1 MRVLFV
7 SSEIYPLTKTGG
19 LADVSAA
26 LPAALAELGFDM
38 RLVMPA
44 YPQAIERAERL
55 GRPIRLDGIPGT
67 DEARIVPARTPDS
80 GLPVW
85 LIDCPA
91 LYRRLGGPYQDA
103 QGRDWPDNALRF
115 TALAHAAARLSDGDV
130 DPGWRA
136 EVVHAND
143 WQTGLVPLLLMQRG
157 ARRPATLF
165 TIHNMA
171 FQGIFGA
178 GLLPKLGVP
187 MDSFSTDGI
196 EFYGKMSFL
205 KAGLRYSDHLT
216 TVSPTYAREIL
227 TPEFGYGLEGLL
239 QSRGKHITG
248 ILNGADYAV
257 WDPVHDPHLPCQYSA
272 QDMAGKRV
280 CKARLQAEL
289 GLAVAAD
296 APILAFLSRITH
308 QKMADLVLDALP
320 ALLAT
325 GAQFVL
331 LGDGEPELER
341 RFDELGMAYP
351 DQVAVRVGYEEA
363 LAHRVQAGA
372 DLLLHPSRFEPC
384 GLVPIY
390 ALRYGTL
397 PLVRST
403 GGLADIVTD
412 ATPQAIQTGRATGF
426 TFSGLSTTDLVEAVH
441 RALDMFRQP
450 VAWRKLQRTA
460 MVQDFGWA
468 KPAIEYRRL
477 YHELCGRPIPAEALP
492 SPDPAIAAQING
504 TIGAG

>member
-239 QSRGKHITG
+239 
-248 ILNGADYAV
+248 
-257 WDPVHDPHLPCQYSA
+257 
-272 QDMAGKRV
+272 
-280 CKARLQAEL
+280 
-289 GLAVAAD
+289 
-296 APILAFLSRITH
+296 
-308 QKMADLVLDALP
+308 
-320 ALLAT
+320 
-325 GAQFVL
+325 
-331 LGDGEPELER
+331 
-341 RFDELGMAYP
+341 
-351 DQVAVRVGYEEA
+351 
-363 LAHRVQAGA
+363 
-372 DLLLHPSRFEPC
+372 
-384 GLVPIY
+384 
-390 ALRYGTL
+390 
-397 PLVRST
+397 
-403 GGLADIVTD
+403 
-412 ATPQAIQTGRATGF
+412 
-426 TFSGLSTTDLVEAVH
+426 
-441 RALDMFRQP
+441 
-450 VAWRKLQRTA
+450 
-460 MVQDFGWA
+460 
-468 KPAIEYRRL
+468 
-477 YHELCGRPIPAEALP
+477 
-492 SPDPAIAAQING
+492 
-504 TIGAG
+504 